1 MRPEIVHKLLTLNRR
16 FYDAYAEDFAQTR
29 QEINPGFEKL
39 HDYLPR
45 PCPQLLDVG
54 CGNGRFGHFLQ
65 QHQAI
70 GAYVGVDFSES
81 LLAIAATLTAGTFMA
96 RDLSRPGCLDG
107 LGTFA
112 TIACLAALHHIPGRD
127 NRVRLLQEMGAHLV
141 PEGLILLSTWQF
153 TSSDRQQRK
162 IRDWA
167 EVGLTPE
174 DVEPGDYLLTWQRG
188 GFAYRYACLI
198 DETETAALAAAAG
211 LKRVDHFRSD
221 GREGNLGLYSVLSNV
236 EYH

>member
-1 MRPEIVHKLLTLNRR
+1 MAMRLEIVHRLLNLNRR
-16 FYDAYAEDFAQTR
+16 FYDTYAGDFAQTR

-39 HDYLPR
+39 LAYLPH
-45 PCPQLLDVG
+45 PCPLLLDVG

-81 LLAIAATLTAGTFMA
+81 LLAIAATLATGTFIA
-96 RDLSRPGCLDG
+96 RDLSQPGCLDG
-107 LGTFA
+107 LGTFTA
-112 TIACLAALHHIPGRD
+112 IACLAALHHIPGRD
-127 NRVRLLQEMGAHLV
+127 NRVRLLQEMGAHLA
-141 PEGLILLSTWQF
+141 PAGLMFLSTWQF
-153 TSSDRQQRK
+153 TGSDRQQRK

-167 EVGLTPE
+167 EVELAPE

-198 DETETAALAAAAG
+198 DETEMVALAADAG
-211 LKRVDHFRSD
+211 LKWAHHFRSD
-221 GREGNLGLYSVLSNV
+221 GREGDLGLYSVLSKQ
-236 EYH
+236 